1 MQNLRSY
8 PRNEIGFL
16 RIFAEFKQRKYQA
29 MNRITIIFA
38 AFIMVFSACK
48 TIKQPAQSEYT
59 TDNTAATK
67 VFTVPGSETTTEVEK
82 PAPVTV
88 DEKPIA
94 VRKEQVSFTDQQDKA
109 KNEAN
114 TYFVIIGSFSQLE
127 NAKNYRTTLLDEGFT
142 PIILHSETGYYRVCV
157 NSYKNETEARSRV
170 AQIRTAFDKYADV
183 WLLIKE

>member
-1 MQNLRSY
+1 
-8 PRNEIGFL
+8 
-16 RIFAEFKQRKYQA
+16 

-38 AFIMVFSACK
+38 AFILVFSACK

-59 TDNTAATK
+59 TDNTADTK
-67 VFTVPGSETTTEVEK
+67 VFTVPGSETTTKVDK
-82 PAPVTV
+82 PVQPTPVV

-109 KNEAN
+109 MNEAN
-114 TYFVIIGSFSQLE
+114 TFFVIIGSFSQLE

-157 NSYKNETEARSRV
+157 NSYKNESEARSRV